1 MEFLVLHVQ
10 DVVLLLGR
18 ALAAGFVAAGSIGI
32 AGVALAAGPAG
43 AAPAAALSARAAA
56 AVVMVALPLLV
67 TCGVSD
73 DSQLSP
79 VT

>member
-43 AAPAAALSARAAA
+43 AAPAATLAVGFTPVGASRCCLCLLYTSDAA
-56 AVVMVALPLLV
+56 
-67 TCGVSD
+67 D
-73 DSQLSP
+73 DS
-79 VT
+79 